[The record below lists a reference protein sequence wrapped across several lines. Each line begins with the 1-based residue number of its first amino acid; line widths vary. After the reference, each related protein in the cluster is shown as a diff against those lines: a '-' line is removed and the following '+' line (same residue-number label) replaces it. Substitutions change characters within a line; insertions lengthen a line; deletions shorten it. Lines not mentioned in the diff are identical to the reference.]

1 MVVYP
6 EGVWYCGLTEKALDR
21 IVDGHLLGGGVV
33 EEHARGPGRHEH
45 VEGRW

>member
-33 EEHARGPGRHEH
+33 EEHARGPGHHERL
-45 VEGRW
+45 EGPR